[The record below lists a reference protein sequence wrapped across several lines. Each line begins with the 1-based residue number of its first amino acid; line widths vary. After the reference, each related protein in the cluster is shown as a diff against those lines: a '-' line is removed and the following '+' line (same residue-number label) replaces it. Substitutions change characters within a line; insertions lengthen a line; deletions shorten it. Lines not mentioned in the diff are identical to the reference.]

1 MSCRVAASFVFSRI
15 KLWIMLEQL
24 IQPSRIEALAEVIE
38 RNEKF
43 VVVAHKNP
51 DGDAVGSSLAMMHYL
66 RSRGKDA
73 QVVLPNPFPDFLK
86 WLPAAD
92 EVIIYEQEQ
101 ERADAVIAAAGAVF
115 CLDFNALN
123 RLGDMSEAVAASA
136 AERVLVD
143 HHLHPDE
150 GFCVAISC
158 PSACSTA
165 ELVFRIIYRLSTVEG
180 LSLPM
185 AQAIYTGM
193 MTDTGSF
200 AYASNRKDIYLI
212 VAELISKGVD
222 KDLIYRNVF
231 YNYSESRLRLMGYVL
246 YEKLKFIPKRN
257 AALITLTY
265 DELKRFNVA
274 KGDTEGLVNIPLQK
288 KGLRLSCFLR
298 EEFPGKINVSL
309 RSVGDFPCNTLAA
322 EFFNGGGHK
331 NASGGEVRD
340 TMEAAVERFMKAVE
354 AYSDLL

>member
-1 MSCRVAASFVFSRI
+1 
-15 KLWIMLEQL
+15 MLERL
-24 IQPSRIEALAEVIE
+24 IKSDQIEALAEVIE
-38 RNEKF
+38 SNSKF

-51 DGDAVGSSLAMMHYL
+51 DGDAVGSSLALMHYL

-92 EVIIYEQEQ
+92 EVVAYELEK
-101 ERADAVIAAAGAVF
+101 EKAEALLAAADVIF

-123 RLGDMSEAVAASA
+123 RLGDMSAAVEASA
-136 AERVLVD
+136 AAKVLVD
-143 HHLHPDE
+143 HHLHPDA
-150 GFCVAISC
+150 GFCVAVSC

-165 ELVFRIIYRLSTVEG
+165 ELVFRIIYRISTVEG
-180 LSLPM
+180 LTLPM

-222 KDLIYRNVF
+222 KDLIYRRVF

-246 YEKLKFIPKRN
+246 HEKLKFIPGRN

-265 DELKRFNVA
+265 DELKRFNVV

-288 KGLRLSCFLR
+288 KGVCLSCFLR

-309 RSVGDFPCNTLAA
+309 RSVGNFPCNTLAA

-354 AYSDLL
+354 AYSDRL